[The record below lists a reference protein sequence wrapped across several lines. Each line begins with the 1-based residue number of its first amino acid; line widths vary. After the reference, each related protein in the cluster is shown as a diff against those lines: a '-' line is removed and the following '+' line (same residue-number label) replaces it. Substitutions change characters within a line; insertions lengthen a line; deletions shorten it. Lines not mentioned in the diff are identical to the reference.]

1 MDAEVIPAS
10 QGGGRKRFAALR
22 RFLSKSS
29 RLSEKTHVVAKPQS
43 DSNPM
48 GYVLLETEDLGQA
61 PPYTSH
67 PNSLS
72 DRKRSSNERPRPI
85 DAKVSY
91 QGMASRNAPHDPATS
106 RRPAT
111 SSAQRNIQERQ
122 GLDRNVWYP
131 ASNHEDVLDRLDQS
145 PRLPSSR
152 PSTSSERLPITKQ
165 RRAPPLRKPVNHARD
180 EIERPR
186 TGAGN
191 KSEDIRPRA
200 QKEGEL
206 KSSELA
212 ELGRDAELERGRSRG
227 KTREET
233 HWREIRES
241 LEIERMAEWKQSF
254 PEYEEWD
261 IPGPSRHGRSEQ
273 EERKRFEQEF
283 EERNMIWELERQRLL
298 ELDLWIEGQKEWE
311 RQKSLR
317 LQIERDEQMALEL
330 EHQFALELEELER
343 QRALEREHQAE
354 LERQRQAEIARQ
366 EREERQRQ
374 AEIARQQREE
384 RQRQAEIARQQREE
398 QELRERELRRLQD
411 ALVRQVGAQVE
422 VRRVY
427 GASLLSP
434 GGAVTD
440 QLSSAILTQLS
451 HVKQNFAKNLPN
463 IPIKKIEYIFNDA
476 LYKIFNNTK
485 AELRKHKKNTKEVLL
500 FHGTSPNNVD
510 R

>member
-1 MDAEVIPAS
+1 
-10 QGGGRKRFAALR
+10 
-22 RFLSKSS
+22 
-29 RLSEKTHVVAKPQS
+29 
-43 DSNPM
+43 
-48 GYVLLETEDLGQA
+48 
-61 PPYTSH
+61 
-67 PNSLS
+67 
-72 DRKRSSNERPRPI
+72 
-85 DAKVSY
+85 
-91 QGMASRNAPHDPATS
+91 
-106 RRPAT
+106 
-111 SSAQRNIQERQ
+111 
-122 GLDRNVWYP
+122 
-131 ASNHEDVLDRLDQS
+131 
-145 PRLPSSR
+145 
-152 PSTSSERLPITKQ
+152 
-165 RRAPPLRKPVNHARD
+165 
-180 EIERPR
+180 
-186 TGAGN
+186 
-191 KSEDIRPRA
+191 
-200 QKEGEL
+200 
-206 KSSELA
+206 
-212 ELGRDAELERGRSRG
+212 
-227 KTREET
+227 
-233 HWREIRES
+233 
-241 LEIERMAEWKQSF
+241 
-254 PEYEEWD
+254 
-261 IPGPSRHGRSEQ
+261 
-273 EERKRFEQEF
+273 
-283 EERNMIWELERQRLL
+283 LL

-330 EHQFALELEELER
+330 ERQFALELER

-366 EREERQRQ
+366 EREERQRQAEIARQQREERQRQ

-451 HVKQNFAKNLPN
+451 HVKQNFAKNLP
-463 IPIKKIEYIFNDA
+463 IKKIEYILNDA

>member
-1 MDAEVIPAS
+1 
-10 QGGGRKRFAALR
+10 
-22 RFLSKSS
+22 
-29 RLSEKTHVVAKPQS
+29 
-43 DSNPM
+43 
-48 GYVLLETEDLGQA
+48 
-61 PPYTSH
+61 
-67 PNSLS
+67 
-72 DRKRSSNERPRPI
+72 
-85 DAKVSY
+85 
-91 QGMASRNAPHDPATS
+91 
-106 RRPAT
+106 
-111 SSAQRNIQERQ
+111 
-122 GLDRNVWYP
+122 
-131 ASNHEDVLDRLDQS
+131 
-145 PRLPSSR
+145 
-152 PSTSSERLPITKQ
+152 
-165 RRAPPLRKPVNHARD
+165 
-180 EIERPR
+180 
-186 TGAGN
+186 
-191 KSEDIRPRA
+191 
-200 QKEGEL
+200 
-206 KSSELA
+206 
-212 ELGRDAELERGRSRG
+212 
-227 KTREET
+227 
-233 HWREIRES
+233 
-241 LEIERMAEWKQSF
+241 MAEWKQSF
-254 PEYEEWD
+254 PEHDKWD

-398 QELRERELRRLQD
+398 QELRERQRQAEIARQQREEQELRERELRRLQD